1 MFGIIQR
8 SKFIVWKIT
17 IVVRIE
23 RYGSLL
29 WASNTAGMEEMECI
43 PNFRAV
49 GSLIVSRVVSSY
61 GLDDRAIEVRSPPE
75 AKGFFL

>member
-1 MFGIIQR
+1 MFCIIQR
-8 SKFIVWKIT
+8 PKFIVWKIA
-17 IVVRIE
+17 IVRIE
-23 RYGSLL
+23 KYGSLL
-29 WASNTAGMEEMECI
+29 RASSTAGMEEMECI

-75 AKGFFL
+75 AKVFFL